1 MMLHGLFGGNAS
13 EFDVREVQR
22 ELDALLVEGEQL
34 RRGFRIVRDLFLF
47 TDRRLILVDRQG
59 MSGRKTE
66 YHSIPYRSITH
77 FSIETAGL
85 LDGDAELVIYLSGAL
100 EPVRRE
106 FKRGSDILGVSR
118 LLAQGVLR

>member
-1 MMLHGLFGGNAS
+1 MLHGLFGGNAS
-13 EFDVREVQR
+13 DFDVREVQ
-22 ELDALLVEGEQL
+22 GEQL
-34 RRGFRIVRDLFLF
+34 RRGFRVVRDLFLF

-106 FKRGSDILGVSR
+106 FRRGSDILGVSR